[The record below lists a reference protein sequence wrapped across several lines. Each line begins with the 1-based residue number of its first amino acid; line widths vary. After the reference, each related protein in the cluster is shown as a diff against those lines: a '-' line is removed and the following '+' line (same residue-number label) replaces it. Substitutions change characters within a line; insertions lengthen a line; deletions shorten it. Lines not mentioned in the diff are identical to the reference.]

1 MITEGNRTKLALDEL
16 RGKSGAGGLGEKE
29 GFDSLVEV
37 RAEFIRE
44 KCREEGVVLIEEKR
58 TEPIT
63 FITLRNDRGDM
74 ASVSAYSAVF
84 EPFLYCP
91 EWGSY
96 MKKWVRDEGFPE
108 ETIKSENLIRA
119 ISLEEAVEFLCT

>member
-1 MITEGNRTKLALDEL
+1 MITEGNRSKPALDEL
-16 RGKSGAGGLGEKE
+16 RGKSGTEGVEEKK

-37 RAEFIRE
+37 RAEFIKE

-58 TEPIT
+58 TEPIS
-63 FITLRNDRGDM
+63 FITLRNKRGDM
-74 ASVSAYSAVF
+74 ASVSAESTVF

-108 ETIKSENLIRA
+108 ETIKSENLIRTV
-119 ISLEEAVEFLCT
+119 SLEEAVEFLCA

>member
-1 MITEGNRTKLALDEL
+1 MINEGNRSKLALDEL
-16 RGKSGAGGLGEKE
+16 RGKSGTEGVEKKE

-44 KCREEGVVLIEEKR
+44 KCREKGVVLSVEKR
-58 TEPIT
+58 TDPIS
-63 FITLRNDRGDM
+63 FITLCNDRGDM
-74 ASVSAYSAVF
+74 ASVSADSAVF

-96 MKKWVRDEGFPE
+96 MKRWVRDEGFPE

>member
-1 MITEGNRTKLALDEL
+1 MITEGNRSKLALDEL

-58 TEPIT
+58 TEPIS
-63 FITLRNDRGDM
+63 FITLRNKRGDM
-74 ASVSAYSAVF
+74 ASVSAEAAVF
-84 EPFLYCP
+84 EPVLYCP

-96 MKKWVRDEGFPE
+96 MNKWVRDEGFPE
-108 ETIKSENLIRA
+108 QTIKSENLIRTV
-119 ISLEEAVEFLCT
+119 SLEEAVEFLCA